1 MNALLNYPGAK
12 WGMAKEIVAL
22 MPPHRSYLEP
32 FFGSGAV
39 LFNKPPS
46 AIETVND
53 IDGDI
58 TNFFK
63 VLRECPEEL
72 AEAISLTPYSR
83 DAFNDAHEN
92 RGTTDFDRAYRFAIR
107 TRMGHGFKTY
117 QKTGFKIDVY
127 ARERSYAVACWNR
140 MPQGILEAAAR
151 LKQVQIENRPALDV
165 IRKFNHDNVL
175 IYADPPYLL
184 HTRGGKQ
191 YRHEMN
197 EQDHLELLEA
207 LIQHRGPVILSG
219 YPSEMYDR
227 LLSGWNQIQRKSYN
241 QNSDPR
247 IEVLWFN
254 YELPSLLGKI
264 GGVQN
269 ETKEVSL
276 LWE

>member
-1 MNALLNYPGAK
+1 MNSILNYPGAK
-12 WGMAKEIVAL
+12 WGMAKQIVSM

-39 LFNKPPS
+39 LFNKQPS

-83 DAFNDAHEN
+83 DVFDDAHKN
-92 RGTTDFDRAYRFAIR
+92 RGTESFDRAYRFAIR
-107 TRMGHGFKTY
+107 SRMGHGFKTY

-127 ARERSYAVACWNR
+127 ARERSYCVNCWNK
-140 MPQGILEAAAR
+140 MPERIFEAAAR
-151 LKQVQIENRPALDV
+151 LKGVQIENRPALDL

-184 HTRGGKQ
+184 DTRGGKQ
-191 YRHEMN
+191 YKHEMN
-197 EQDHLELLEA
+197 EQEHIELLAA
-207 LIQHRGPVILSG
+207 LKAHKGPVIISG
-219 YPSEMYDR
+219 YPSDMYDYELR
-227 LLSGWNQIQRKSYN
+227 GWNTVHKRSYN
-241 QNSDPR
+241 QNSDAR
-247 IEVLWFN
+247 TEVLWFN
-254 YELPSLLGKI
+254 F
-264 GGVQN
+264 
-269 ETKEVSL
+269 ETDSEQISIKE
-276 LWE
+276 